1 MSTIARLL
9 ALHDKLTWPGI
20 ARMVAFGFA
29 LVAVHQMYQRADL
42 WFPRLMDSPVALA
55 LMVGCAI
62 VATYAVV
69 QDRLVSRVDERT
81 DRVHTPLREE
91 IERLRSDQLGL
102 RAELAQAR
110 ADERDC
116 INRTVELAARISAM
130 ERSGGRA

>member
-1 MSTIARLL
+1 MDAISRLL
-9 ALHDKLTWPGI
+9 NLHDRLTWPGI
-20 ARMVAFGFA
+20 ARLVGLCVALG
-29 LVAVHQMYQRADL
+29 VVVQMYRRADL
-42 WFPRLMDSPVALA
+42 WVPRLLDSPVAIA
-55 LMVGCAI
+55 LMVACGI
-62 VATYAVV
+62 VAAYAVV

-81 DRVHTPLREE
+81 DRVHTLLREE